1 MSFSADRS
9 QTFFRGSRV
18 EKNMSSDALLERIR
32 VIKARQAASE
42 AEALR
47 QRACSP
53 SSEDEDEAGGGL
65 GDAVEGENVQP
76 GHALL
81 ERIRVI
87 KARQAASE
95 AEALRQ
101 RTCSPSS
108 EDEDEAFAGLG
119 DVNEGE
125 NVEQGSDAEQGSGE
139 ASDKVPK
146 WSPWSG
152 AGIWTLAGFSWRESC
167 GRRPPSTAPQKV
179 RKILV
184 ANPWAW
190 DMDFDPADAAPTWH
204 WIEPTTLTD
213 EDATMLWQK
222 ARSCAYND
230 WLASWKQGKRRP
242 EEDHPCEPI
251 IGVAYVAYHWNLSLG
266 WCTCS
271 KCPRRDEG
279 MTSYAPQVLKP
290 NGRKDGSPDVF
301 TCERRYNTGYHQ
313 AWNISGAI
321 HNSCQALTNSHEVFG
336 FDSTRTPDGSTEPFP
351 TFETTGGPSAFF
363 SNFVG
368 GATQPLLDLDLT
380 PGASYIINNQRIQ
393 RWCNANGFKH
403 KQGCARRG
411 KYGCQAGCRQKS
423 TEIRLH
429 HGLVAPRKNKDKTVR
444 PAKKPAGRTKKKP
457 VGLTAD
463 WFSDS
468 SKESSEEDD
477 SSEDRCSKDSSE
489 ESGAAP
495 ASAAAAAT
503 APAKATAPV
512 RKRKLRLGK
521 EECGGCGLPVA
532 WDRTRHS
539 EDPRHKCTCC
549 RHVVHSNPFVC
560 KDAGATETA
569 LIASGD
575 GRWYCSVDCSRS

>member
-1 MSFSADRS
+1 MCHFQLTIL
-9 QTFFRGSRV
+9 QTLVPVHFGTLSLDMFPKKV
-18 EKNMSSDALLERIR
+18 CALAEKNMSSDALLERLR
-32 VIKARQAASE
+32 AIKARYAASE

-47 QRACSP
+47 QRAGSP

-65 GDAVEGENVQP
+65 GDAVEGE
-76 GHALL
+76 
-81 ERIRVI
+81 
-87 KARQAASE
+87 
-95 AEALRQ
+95 
-101 RTCSPSS
+101 
-108 EDEDEAFAGLG
+108 
-119 DVNEGE
+119 
-125 NVEQGSDAEQGSGE
+125 EQNSGSEQGSGE
-139 ASDKVPK
+139 PADKVPK
-146 WSPWSG
+146 WSPWSAPG
-152 AGIWTLAGFSWRESC
+152 GWTLSGFSWSDC
-167 GRRPPSTAPQKV
+167 GHQANYTPIQKV
-179 RKILV
+179 RLILK

-190 DMDFDPADAAPTWH
+190 DMVFDRASASRTWHHITPKTLTNADAV
-204 WIEPTTLTD
+204 
-213 EDATMLWQK
+213 MLIQK

-230 WLASWKQGKRRP
+230 WLARRKPGKRRP

-251 IGVAYVAYHWNLSLG
+251 IWVADVAYYWNLSLG

-279 MTSYAPQVLKP
+279 MTTYAPQVLKP

-336 FDSTRTPDGSTEPFP
+336 FDSTRTPDGSTETFP

-368 GATQPLLDLDLT
+368 GATQPLLDIT
-380 PGASYIINNQRIQ
+380 PGVSYVANNQRIR
-393 RWCNANGFKH
+393 RWCEANGFKH
-403 KQGCARRG
+403 KQGCKPRG
-411 KYGCQAGCRQKS
+411 KYGCQAGCRYRQK
-423 TEIRLH
+423 TDEIRLH

-444 PAKKPAGRTKKKP
+444 PAKKPAGRAKKKP

-477 SSEDRCSKDSSE
+477 SSEDCSKDSSE

-495 ASAAAAAT
+495 ASAAAAAP

-512 RKRKLRLGK
+512 PKRKLRLGM
-521 EECGGCGLPVA
+521 EDCGGCGLPVA

-539 EDPRHKCTCC
+539 DDPRHKCTCC

-575 GRWYCSVDCSRS
+575 GRWYCSVECSRS

>member
-1 MSFSADRS
+1 MCHFQLTIL
-9 QTFFRGSRV
+9 QTLVPVHFGTLSLDMFPKKV
-18 EKNMSSDALLERIR
+18 CALAEKNMSSDALLERLR
-32 VIKARQAASE
+32 AIKARYAASE

-47 QRACSP
+47 QRAGSP

-65 GDAVEGENVQP
+65 GDAVEGE
-76 GHALL
+76 
-81 ERIRVI
+81 
-87 KARQAASE
+87 
-95 AEALRQ
+95 
-101 RTCSPSS
+101 
-108 EDEDEAFAGLG
+108 
-119 DVNEGE
+119 
-125 NVEQGSDAEQGSGE
+125 EQNSGSEQGSGE
-139 ASDKVPK
+139 PADKVPK
-146 WSPWSG
+146 WSPWSAPG
-152 AGIWTLAGFSWRESC
+152 GWTLSGFSWSDC
-167 GRRPPSTAPQKV
+167 GHQANYTPIQKV
-179 RKILV
+179 RMILK

-190 DMDFDPADAAPTWH
+190 DMVFDRASASRTWHHITPKTLTNADAV
-204 WIEPTTLTD
+204 
-213 EDATMLWQK
+213 MLIQK

-230 WLASWKQGKRRP
+230 WLARRKPGKRRP

-251 IGVAYVAYHWNLSLG
+251 IWVADVAYYWNLSLG

-279 MTSYAPQVLKP
+279 MTTYAPQVLKP

-336 FDSTRTPDGSTEPFP
+336 FDSTRTPDGSTETFP

-368 GATQPLLDLDLT
+368 GATQPLLDIT
-380 PGASYIINNQRIQ
+380 PGVSYVANNQRIR
-393 RWCNANGFKH
+393 RWCEANGFKH
-403 KQGCARRG
+403 KQGCKPRG
-411 KYGCQAGCRQKS
+411 KYGCQAGCRYRQK
-423 TEIRLH
+423 TDEIRLH

-444 PAKKPAGRTKKKP
+444 PAKKPAGRAKKKP

-477 SSEDRCSKDSSE
+477 SSEDCSKDSSE

-495 ASAAAAAT
+495 ASAAAAAP

-512 RKRKLRLGK
+512 PKRKLRLGM
-521 EECGGCGLPVA
+521 EDCGGCGLPVA

-539 EDPRHKCTCC
+539 DDPRHKCTCC

-575 GRWYCSVDCSRS
+575 GRWYCSVECSRS